1 MAIKCYLYSN
11 RTRQI
16 NHKYYSLSTDR
27 DVRLFL
33 DLKQDTAYF
42 GKIENK
48 AFVYEVEV
56 EPEDVIE
63 CAYSYL
69 KATAFRIR
77 NRVDFRTVANEMAI
91 VAQTRN
97 KVNLILDGNIEK
109 DEMLALYKKY
119 MSKRPINLS
128 HSEQMKFL
136 AILNQTKYEL
146 PYLDPIYFVHIRLFE
161 DCKIPY
167 SLPESYRDSY
177 NIKRELLF
185 GSNIFESHKNLSNEK
200 IKNYYEIAILIQTRK
215 LSQNQFEE
223 AIQNMQ
229 EIIKNTD
236 FREVAVAA
244 GYKIPYK
251 YRELFYP
258 YIIYQ
263 NPELVLDS
271 VVDYRDP
278 RTCKELLFDKGYKFK
293 DWQYTEQRHILAEQ
307 ARKIFLKGSNYKII
321 EI

>member
-167 SLPESYRDSY
+167 SLPESYRDSF

-200 IKNYYEIAILIQTRK
+200 FKNYGEIATLIQTRK
-215 LSQNQFEE
+215 LSQIQFEE

-236 FREVAVAA
+236 FKEVAVAA

-258 YIIYQ
+258 YVIYQ
-263 NPELVLDS
+263 NPELVLDL
-271 VVDYRDP
+271 VEKYGEV

-293 DWQYTEQRHILAEQ
+293 GWKYTEQRHTLAEQ
-307 ARKIFLKGSNYKII
+307 ARKIFSKDSNYKII

>member
-1 MAIKCYLYSN
+1 MTIKCYLYSD

-27 DVRLFL
+27 DIRLFL

-42 GKIENK
+42 SKLENK
-48 AFVYEVEV
+48 AFVYEIEV

-200 IKNYYEIAILIQTRK
+200 IKNYYEIATLIQTRK

>member
-200 IKNYYEIAILIQTRK
+200 IKNYYEIATLIQTRK

-278 RTCKELLFDKGYKFK
+278 RTCKEFLFDKGYKFK

-307 ARKIFLKGSNYKII
+307 ARKIFLKDSNYKII

>member
-77 NRVDFRTVANEMAI
+77 DRVDFRTVANEMAI

-200 IKNYYEIAILIQTRK
+200 IKNYYEIATLIQTRK

-236 FREVAVAA
+236 FREVAVSV
-244 GYKIPYK
+244 GYKILPKYK
-251 YRELFYP
+251 KLFYP
-258 YIIYQ
+258 YVIYQ
-263 NPELVLDS
+263 DPELVKDIILNEECS
-271 VVDYRDP
+271 NFAI
-278 RTCKELLFDKGYKFK
+278 KLFFDKGYKIMGIDYENGRFNVVKNTKSIFMK
-293 DWQYTEQRHILAEQ
+293 DE
-307 ARKIFLKGSNYKII
+307 YKYI
-321 EI
+321 

>member
-200 IKNYYEIAILIQTRK
+200 IKNYYEIATLIQTRK
-215 LSQNQFEE
+215 LTQKQFEE
-223 AIQNMQ
+223 YCEYKMNHIEESVLSAL
-229 EIIKNTD
+229 
-236 FREVAVAA
+236 AVSV
-244 GYKIPYK
+244 GYKILPKYK
-251 YRELFYP
+251 KLFYP
-258 YIIYQ
+258 YVIYQ
-263 NPELVLDS
+263 DPELVKDIILNEECS
-271 VVDYRDP
+271 NFAI
-278 RTCKELLFDKGYKFK
+278 KLFFDKGYKIMGIDYENGRFNVVKNTKSIFMK
-293 DWQYTEQRHILAEQ
+293 DE
-307 ARKIFLKGSNYKII
+307 YKYI
-321 EI
+321 

>member
-1 MAIKCYLYSN
+1 MIIKAYLYSN
-11 RTRQI
+11 RTRQL

-27 DVRLFL
+27 DIRLFL
-33 DLKQDTAYF
+33 DLNQDTAYF
-42 GKIENK
+42 SKLENK

-56 EPEDVIE
+56 ETKDVIE

-69 KATAFRIR
+69 KATAFRIK
-77 NRVDFRTVANEMAI
+77 NRVDFRTVANEMSI
-91 VAQTRN
+91 VTQTIN
-97 KVNLILDGNIEK
+97 KISSILDGNIE
-109 DEMLALYKKY
+109 EEELFALYKKY
-119 MSKRPINLS
+119 MSKRPISLS
-128 HSEQMKFL
+128 SAEQMKFL

-167 SLPESYRDSY
+167 SLPESYTDSL
-177 NIKRELLF
+177 NIKREFLF
-185 GSNIFESHKNLSNEK
+185 GSNIFESHKSLSNEK
-200 IKNYYEIAILIQTRK
+200 FKNYGEIATLIQTRK
-215 LSQNQFEE
+215 LSQIQFEE

-236 FREVAVAA
+236 FKEVAVAA

-258 YIIYQ
+258 YVIYQ
-263 NPELVLDS
+263 NPELVLDL
-271 VVDYRDP
+271 VEKYGEV

-293 DWQYTEQRHILAEQ
+293 GWKYTEQRHTLAEQ
-307 ARKIFLKGSNYKII
+307 ARKIFSKDSNYKII

>member
-1 MAIKCYLYSN
+1 MIIKAYLYSN
-11 RTRQI
+11 RTRQL

-27 DVRLFL
+27 DIRLFL
-33 DLKQDTAYF
+33 DLNQDTAYF
-42 GKIENK
+42 SKLENK

-56 EPEDVIE
+56 ETKDVIE

-69 KATAFRIR
+69 KATAFRIK
-77 NRVDFRTVANEMAI
+77 NRVDFRTVANEMSI
-91 VAQTRN
+91 VTQTIN
-97 KVNLILDGNIEK
+97 KINSILDGDIE
-109 DEMLALYKKY
+109 EEELFALYKKY
-119 MSKRPINLS
+119 MSKRPISLS
-128 HSEQMKFL
+128 SAEQMKFL

-167 SLPESYRDSY
+167 SLPESYTDSF
-177 NIKRELLF
+177 NIKREFLF
-185 GSNIFESHKNLSNEK
+185 GSNIFESHKSLSNEK
-200 IKNYYEIAILIQTRK
+200 FKNYGEIATLIQTRK
-215 LSQNQFEE
+215 LSQIQFEE

-236 FREVAVAA
+236 FKEVAVAA

-258 YIIYQ
+258 YVIYQ
-263 NPELVLDS
+263 NPELVLDL
-271 VVDYRDP
+271 VEKYGEV

-293 DWQYTEQRHILAEQ
+293 GWKYTEQRHTLAEQ
-307 ARKIFLKGSNYKII
+307 ARNIFANSDYKII

>member
-177 NIKRELLF
+177 KIKRELLF

-200 IKNYYEIAILIQTRK
+200 IKNYYEIATLIQTRK

>member
-128 HSEQMKFL
+128 HSEQMNFL

-200 IKNYYEIAILIQTRK
+200 IKNYYEIATLIQTRK

>member
-1 MAIKCYLYSN
+1 MIIKAYLYSN
-11 RTRQI
+11 RTRQL

-27 DVRLFL
+27 DIRLFL
-33 DLKQDTAYF
+33 DLNQDTAYF
-42 GKIENK
+42 SKLENK

-56 EPEDVIE
+56 ETKDVIE

-69 KATAFRIR
+69 KATAFRIK
-77 NRVDFRTVANEMAI
+77 NRVDFRTVANEMSI
-91 VAQTRN
+91 VTQTIN
-97 KVNLILDGNIEK
+97 KINSILDGNIE
-109 DEMLALYKKY
+109 EEELFALYKKY
-119 MSKRPINLS
+119 MSKRPISLS
-128 HSEQMKFL
+128 SAEQMKFL

-167 SLPESYRDSY
+167 SLPESYTDSL
-177 NIKRELLF
+177 NIKREFLF
-185 GSNIFESHKNLSNEK
+185 GSNIFESHKSLSNEK
-200 IKNYYEIAILIQTRK
+200 FKNYGEIATLIQTRK
-215 LSQNQFEE
+215 LSQIQFEE

-236 FREVAVAA
+236 FKEVAVAA
-244 GYKIPYK
+244 GYKIQYK

-258 YIIYQ
+258 YVIYQ
-263 NPELVLDS
+263 NPELVLDL
-271 VVDYRDP
+271 VEKYGEV

-293 DWQYTEQRHILAEQ
+293 GWKYTEQRHTLAEQ
-307 ARKIFLKGSNYKII
+307 ARKIFSKDSNYKII

>member
-1 MAIKCYLYSN
+1 MTIKCYLYSN

-48 AFVYEVEV
+48 AFVCEVEV

-200 IKNYYEIAILIQTRK
+200 FKNYYEIATLIQTRK
-215 LSQNQFEE
+215 LSQIQFEE

>member
-1 MAIKCYLYSN
+1 MTIKCYLYSD

-27 DVRLFL
+27 DIRLFL

-42 GKIENK
+42 SKLENK

-77 NRVDFRTVANEMAI
+77 NRVDFRTVANEMVI
-91 VAQTRN
+91 VVQTRN
-97 KVNLILDGNIEK
+97 KVNSILDGNIEK

-200 IKNYYEIAILIQTRK
+200 FKNYYEIATLIQTRK
-215 LSQNQFEE
+215 LSQIQFEE

-229 EIIKNTD
+229 ELIKNTD
-236 FREVAVAA
+236 FKEVAVAA

-258 YIIYQ
+258 YVIYQ
-263 NPELVLDS
+263 NPELVLDL
-271 VVDYRDP
+271 VEKYGEV

-293 DWQYTEQRHILAEQ
+293 GWKYTEQRHTLAEQ
-307 ARKIFLKGSNYKII
+307 ARKIFSKDSNYKII

>member
-56 EPEDVIE
+56 EPEGVIE

-97 KVNLILDGNIEK
+97 KVNLILDGDIEK

-200 IKNYYEIAILIQTRK
+200 IKNYYEIATLIQTRK

>member
-27 DVRLFL
+27 DVGLFL

-167 SLPESYRDSY
+167 SLPESYRDSF

-200 IKNYYEIAILIQTRK
+200 FKNYGEIATLIQTRK
-215 LSQNQFEE
+215 LSQTQFEE

-307 ARKIFLKGSNYKII
+307 ARKIFLKDSNYKII

>member
-1 MAIKCYLYSN
+1 MIIKAYLYSN
-11 RTRQI
+11 RTRQL

-27 DVRLFL
+27 DIRLFL
-33 DLKQDTAYF
+33 DLNQDTAYF
-42 GKIENK
+42 SKLENK

-56 EPEDVIE
+56 ETKDVIE

-69 KATAFRIR
+69 KATAFRIK
-77 NRVDFRTVANEMAI
+77 NRVDFRTVANEMSI
-91 VAQTRN
+91 VTQTIN
-97 KVNLILDGNIEK
+97 KINSILDGNIE
-109 DEMLALYKKY
+109 EEELFALYKKY
-119 MSKRPINLS
+119 MSKRPISLS
-128 HSEQMKFL
+128 SAEQMKFL

-167 SLPESYRDSY
+167 SLPESYTDSL
-177 NIKRELLF
+177 NIKREFLF
-185 GSNIFESHKNLSNEK
+185 GSNIFESHKSLSNEK
-200 IKNYYEIAILIQTRK
+200 FKNYGEIATLIQTRK
-215 LSQNQFEE
+215 LSQIQFEE
-223 AIQNMQ
+223 VIQNMQ

-236 FREVAVAA
+236 FKEVAVAA

-258 YIIYQ
+258 YVIYQ
-263 NPELVLDS
+263 NPELVLDL
-271 VVDYRDP
+271 VEKYGEV

-293 DWQYTEQRHILAEQ
+293 GWKYTEQRHTLAEQ
-307 ARKIFLKGSNYKII
+307 ARKIFSKDSNYKII

>member
-1 MAIKCYLYSN
+1 MTIKCYLYSN

-91 VAQTRN
+91 VTQTKNRIN
-97 KVNLILDGNIEK
+97 AILDGNIEK
-109 DEMLALYKKY
+109 DEMFALYKKY

-167 SLPESYRDSY
+167 PLSESYRDSY

-200 IKNYYEIAILIQTRK
+200 FKNYGEIATLTRTRK
-215 LSQNQFEE
+215 LSQIQFEE
-223 AIQNMQ
+223 AIQNIQ

-236 FREVAVAA
+236 FREVAVAV

-307 ARKIFLKGSNYKII
+307 ARKIFLKDSNYKII

>member
-200 IKNYYEIAILIQTRK
+200 IKNYYEIATLIQTRK

-229 EIIKNTD
+229 EIIKNID

-278 RTCKELLFDKGYKFK
+278 RTCKELLFYKGYKFK